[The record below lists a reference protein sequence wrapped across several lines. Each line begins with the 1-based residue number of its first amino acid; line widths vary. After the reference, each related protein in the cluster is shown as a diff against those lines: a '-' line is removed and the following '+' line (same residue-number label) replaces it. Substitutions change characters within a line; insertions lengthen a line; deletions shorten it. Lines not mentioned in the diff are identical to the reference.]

1 MLPDEY
7 RAPGGVLDP
16 DAATAVGAED
26 SNATVAAL
34 AAAYD
39 WRTDAGL
46 LSLADAPDVDFQ
58 VSTDTLA
65 LAWEPFEDVGSG
77 VATVAFCLGSAQF
90 MCDLLPWVVA
100 PTVKAHVD
108 YAVVSELNLTA
119 GTIVYAT
126 VAAANRV
133 GLVSMTSS
141 DGVYV
146 DDRPP
151 ALPAVHDT
159 GKYYLHPQAAPG
171 AGTVLYRPP
180 VDINCDVAGRGVGAA
195 WHEAV
200 VFSGVREY
208 AWAVG
213 TAPNGTD
220 LLPWTPLDEA
230 VAVYNSSVAVP
241 VGVTYYASV
250 RATGKNG
257 AVSYASS
264 NGVLV
269 IGDADAALPMHCL
282 ALESAAGGSADG
294 GVVTARASL
303 PLAGALP
310 PLATAY
316 VVW

>member
-1 MLPDEY
+1 MTEWSVSDWSSD
-7 RAPGGVLDP
+7 VCSSDLDQ
-16 DAATAVGAED
+16 
-26 SNATVAAL
+26 S
-34 AAAYD
+34 
-39 WRTDAGL
+39 L

-77 VATVAFCLGSAQF
+77 VAAVAFCLGTAQF
-90 MCDLLPWVVA
+90 RCDLLRWVPVA
-100 PTVKAHVD
+100 VVKTHLD
-108 YAVVSELNLTA
+108 YAVVSGLNLTA
-119 GTIVYAT
+119 GAVVYAT
-126 VAAANRV
+126 VAAVNHV
-133 GLVSMTSS
+133 GLVSMTAS
-141 DGVYV
+141 DGVLV

-151 ALPAVHDT
+151 RVPTVYDT

-180 VDINCDVAGRGVGAA
+180 VDINCDVGGRGVGAA

-200 VFSGVREY
+200 VYSGVREY

-220 LLPWTPLDEA
+220 ILPWTPLGEA
-230 VAVYNSSVAVP
+230 VAAYNSTVAVP
-241 VGVTYYASV
+241 AGVTYYTSV

-269 IGDADAALPMHCL
+269 IGAADAALPMHCL
-282 ALESAAGGSADG
+282 ALEAAAGSGASG
-294 GVVTARASL
+294 GGATGVTARASGGQAAAAA
-303 PLAGALP
+303 PLS
-310 PLATAY
+310 TAY